1 MTSKFTK
8 KSSKFYNIH
17 AHGANLG
24 HDSFFK
30 LPPNVVFIMPSTRQL
45 LSTCLIAE
53 GVMWQMNLL
62 KPDETLLNIK
72 DRIDAYKRNT
82 ETINCKQLDFKVY
95 DSRTNKDIYIPEIY
109 YENDVNDMFFS
120 GIVQCPLKLKLKYL
134 KDSLVLPTSTDVFVN
149 QLNIMHN
156 NKHGVQDDDDA
167 DSENPV
173 KRIHVSPKKYEFVKK
188 NIDDIESVTNNQV
201 IRKIEDY
208 IQENLGKY
216 RLASSDFCGSNGG
229 SSYVNCR
236 QGGWTYKNPNIK
248 TIENPIISLLYPMT
262 KYKSSKTYIIDG
274 EDKYELIE
282 NPTKLSEIIKKYRMK
297 ECEDTVLYFFSFSC
311 NEILDELIT
320 PTMSKQDLEKAY
332 IKRDTDGM
340 LIDDYMKLQDNFN
353 IKSIEEQEN
362 QEIRENISEMSNLSN
377 KDELIKYIQIN
388 KLNILRLEQIRDN
401 LNDFLLKQDI
411 IEIINFEKKNDIQYI
426 LDELLAV
433 NLNFSINGEFQGMSK
448 KIKDLI
454 KDLIKDCTI
463 DKINKI
469 TNKIK
474 NDETFLIKDT
484 VIQLLNEKKQNNI
497 IEQLKEI
504 DKRLINTDISNRES
518 ILPDV
523 LKDIEEALNNCSK
536 DDIKIIKD
544 TIEDFNFK
552 QVMTQ
557 AVESKE
563 KEIEEKKKEIEEKEK
578 DTDLTL
584 SRFREIDGL
593 LEKNETNNQE
603 LYEELYEELNTRKN
617 IDEIA
622 QIPIRINDPKLTKLL
637 SAIKENVDKL
647 HTYEELLNMRGK
659 IDDTF
664 KFKILILNYMEN
676 KETEFIIKMTADDR
690 IINKYLKYKKKYINL
705 KKIIAMNK

>member
-8 KSSKFYNIH
+8 KNSKFYNIH
-17 AHGANLG
+17 AHGTNLG

-30 LPPNVVFIMPSTRQL
+30 LQPNVVFIMPSTRQL
-45 LSTCLIAE
+45 LSASLIAE

-62 KPDETLLNIK
+62 EPDETLLNIK

-82 ETINCKQLDFKVY
+82 EKLNGKPLDFKVY
-95 DSRTNKDIYIPEIY
+95 DSRTNKDIYIPELY
-109 YENDVNDMFFS
+109 YEKDENDMFFS

-134 KDSLVLPTSTDVFVN
+134 KDSSVLPTSTNVLVN

-156 NKHGVQDDDDA
+156 NKHGVQDDDDY
-167 DSENPV
+167 ENPV
-173 KRIHVSPKKYEFVKK
+173 KRIHVNPKKYEFVNK
-188 NIDDIESVTNNQV
+188 NKGDIESVTNNQV

-208 IQENLGKY
+208 IQENLGES
-216 RLASSDFCGSNGG
+216 RLASSDFCGSPNG
-229 SSYVNCR
+229 SYMNCR
-236 QGGWTYKNPNIK
+236 QHGWTYKNSNII

-282 NPTKLSEIIKKYRMK
+282 NRTKLSEIIKKYRMK
-297 ECEDTVLYFFSFSC
+297 EGEDTVLYFFSFSC

-320 PTMSKQDLEKAY
+320 PTMNKQDLEKAY
-332 IKRDTDGM
+332 IERDTDGM
-340 LIDDYMKLQDNFN
+340 LINDYMKEQDKYNIDIIEDQEKQDILKN
-353 IKSIEEQEN
+353 IKDILEV
-362 QEIRENISEMSNLSN
+362 SN
-377 KDELIKYIQIN
+377 KNELIKYIQIN
-388 KLNILRLEQIRDN
+388 KLNILRLEQIIDN
-401 LNDFLLKQDI
+401 LNDLPVKKDI
-411 IEIINFEKKNDIQYI
+411 IKIINFEKKNDIQNI
-426 LDELLAV
+426 LDTLIAV
-433 NLNFSINGEFQGMSK
+433 NLHFSINDRESPEMLEK
-448 KIKDLI
+448 I

-463 DKINKI
+463 DKINEI

-474 NDETFLIKDT
+474 NDETFLIKDM

-504 DKRLINTDISNRES
+504 DERLINTDILKRES

-523 LKDIEEALNNCSK
+523 LKDINEALNTCSK
-536 DDIKIIKD
+536 DDIDVIKAKIIPNIK
-544 TIEDFNFK
+544 DFNIKDLNFK
-552 QVMTQ
+552 EIMKQ
-557 AVESKE
+557 AMESKE

-578 DTDLTL
+578 YTDLIL
-584 SRFREIDGL
+584 FRFREIDGL
-593 LEKNETNNQE
+593 LKKNETNNPK
-603 LYEELYEELNTRKN
+603 LYEELNTRKN
-617 IDEIA
+617 IDEIV
-622 QIPIRINDPKLTKLL
+622 QILTKINNPNLTKLL
-637 SAIKENVDKL
+637 SAIKENVDNL

-676 KETEFIIKMTADDR
+676 KETEFIIKMVADDR